1 MLSLSIFDFMP
12 NNYVP
17 ENLFPTLSNGCGTSF
32 LTQRNSSERA
42 REVFMDNY
50 QHQTGEEH
58 STLWT
63 SSAKETSLTFPL
75 SRLLFPEL

>member
-1 MLSLSIFDFMP
+1 MLSLSIFNFMP

-17 ENLFPTLSNGCGTSF
+17 ENLFPTLSCGCGMSF

-50 QHQTGEEH
+50 QYQIGEER
-58 STLWT
+58 SILST
-63 SSAKETSLTFPL
+63 SSAKET
-75 SRLLFPEL
+75 